1 MDGEDPL
8 GFITL
13 PATMLLT
20 RILLLLTLAIAT
32 SPSAAESFRILSQNL
47 NRLFDD
53 IDDGNNEAVLSPAK
67 FRERVKTVAEKIGY
81 QFELPEIIALQEVEN
96 QNLLI
101 QISLDIQRRH
111 GLRYQT
117 VLIPGQ
123 DISGINIGYLLHPS
137 LSINEV
143 AQLFVDTRQGY
154 SGHPLFSRPPLY
166 IEVCRNQQCLSLL
179 NLHLRSMRGIDS
191 QKDGQRVRR
200 KRLQQASTIAA
211 WIDDFQARK
220 PGSSLMLIG
229 DFNALTPSDRHV
241 DVAGIIRGNP
251 DNDQTRIRAEDL
263 LDPDLIDLTRW
274 VPASRRYSYIYRK
287 KKQQLDYMM
296 VNRGFQPSLVKI
308 RFSRIDYHFS
318 DHAGLIAEF
327 DW

>member
-1 MDGEDPL
+1 MGSEDPL

-13 PATMLLT
+13 AAIMSFT
-20 RILLLLTLAIAT
+20 RFLLLLTLAIAT
-32 SPSAAESFRILSQNL
+32 PLSAADSFRVLSQNL

-53 IDDGNNEAVLSPAK
+53 IDDGNNEKVLSHAK
-67 FRERVKTVAEKIGY
+67 FRERVKTTAEKIGY
-81 QFELPEIIALQEVEN
+81 QFDLPEIIALQEVEN
-96 QNLLI
+96 ENLLDA
-101 QISLDIQRRH
+101 ISLEISHHH

-123 DISGINIGYLLHPS
+123 DISGINIGYLVHPS

-143 AQLFVDTRQGY
+143 AQLFRDTRQGY
-154 SGHPLFSRPPLY
+154 NHHPLFSRPPLY
-166 IEVCRNQQCLSLL
+166 IEVCRHQQCLSVV

-191 QKDGQRVRR
+191 QTDGQRVRT

-211 WIDDFQARK
+211 WIDDFQAGN

-229 DFNALTPSDRHV
+229 DFNALTPSDRQV
-241 DVAGIIRGNP
+241 DVVGIIRGDP
-251 DNDQTRIRAEDL
+251 DNEQTRIRAEDL
-263 LDPDLIDLTRW
+263 LEPDLVDLTLQ
-274 VPASRRYSYIYRK
+274 VSKSRRYSYIYRK

-296 VNRGFQPSLVKI
+296 VNQGFQPSLVKI
-308 RFSRIDYHFS
+308 GFSRIDYHFS

-327 DW
+327 NW